1 MINKILMGIFKI
13 ILSLVNLLLLPI
25 NALITNYLPNVSNA
39 FSTIRQ
45 LFNTLFTYVGWCVDA
60 SFISADT
67 IALIIACLTLRL
79 TLPLLINTIK
89 LALKWFQAVKP
100 S

>member
-1 MINKILMGIFKI
+1 MINKLLMGIFKI
-13 ILSLVNLLLLPI
+13 VISLVNILLLPI
-25 NALITNYLPNVSNA
+25 NTLITNYLPSVSSA

-45 LFNTLFTYVGWCVDA
+45 LFNTLFTYIGWSVDA
-60 SFISADT
+60 SFISSDS
-67 IALIIACLTLRL
+67 ISLIIACLTLRL

-89 LALKWFQAVKP
+89 IALKWFQAVKP